1 MRLFQLWRYSGTV
14 YREVAYRSIQ
24 MSRGQTFSSGSSS
37 ESEVKRRHNSA
48 MGSAKISKIAFAV
61 LGIIGSA
68 FPFAEYAVA
77 PTPEALISGVSL
89 SLAISLAYIV
99 FYTLQILPSFSS
111 GEPYSILLTLP
122 LEDRD
127 FSLVA
132 LFSLVRTF
140 DYIAASTIVVQML
153 GILILTHSVVAS
165 ILMLIGGVVNTVFA
179 MALALWFSSVF
190 YKNAS
195 RGGRS
200 TSSTIGRSVFLVAWG
215 VGALSIG
222 FIFNFISYLLPYVT
236 GAILGMF
243 TSPGG
248 LLLLVI
254 HPFSM
259 GFSIANVVYP
269 SLFASIPV
277 PSSSVMLIPRF
288 IPPIVAVGASLA
300 YALLALFL
308 ARRTMNSI
316 SRITRGFGGK
326 LSRPIVR
333 DYVLTVRTPLRAYIV
348 KDLRL
353 ASVNPSL
360 AFLYAAPLFEV
371 ITLFVITSQF
381 PVMRAMSMIVSTI
394 VGCFFTAMICSTLL
408 NTEGAGLEYTMS
420 LPLIS
425 RTIVDAKAM
434 IALMTFIPVPLSLL
448 TIGLSKQL
456 SSEYILLI
464 PFVELLAVCAA
475 TMGEI
480 TFFLKPDSNSSAQR
494 QSHGF
499 SVMAGS
505 DIGRLIESLIIAFTI
520 LLIPLVG
527 YSAAFILTANHA
539 NAIDSMLA
547 IALAELLVVVGAV
560 RKGILS
566 KGVNSILPAT

>member
-1 MRLFQLWRYSGTV
+1 
-14 YREVAYRSIQ
+14 
-24 MSRGQTFSSGSSS
+24 MSRGQGHSNGSSN
-37 ESEVKRRHNSA
+37 ESEVKRRYDST
-48 MGSAKISKIAFAV
+48 MGSARISKIAFAV

-122 LEDRD
+122 LEDQD

-140 DYIAASTIVVQML
+140 DYIAASTIVVQVL
-153 GILILTHSVVAS
+153 SILIFTHSVIAS
-165 ILMLIGGVVNTVFA
+165 LLMLVAGVVNTIFA

-200 TSSTIGRSVFLVAWG
+200 TSSTIGRSLFLIAWG

-243 TSPGG
+243 TSPSG

-259 GFSIANVVYP
+259 GFSIANIVYP
-269 SLFASIPV
+269 SLFASVPIP
-277 PSSSVMLIPRF
+277 SRSVMLIPRF
-288 IPPIVAVGASLA
+288 IPPLVAVGASSP
-300 YALLALFL
+300 YVFHALFL
-308 ARRTMNSI
+308 AGRTMNSV
-316 SRITRGFGGK
+316 SKITRGMGGK

-333 DYVLTVRTPLRAYIV
+333 DYVLTVRSPLRAYIV

-360 AFLYAAPLFEV
+360 AFLYAAPVFVV

-420 LPLIS
+420 LPLGS

-434 IALMTFIPVPLSLL
+434 IALLTFIPVPLSLL

-475 TMGEI
+475 TVAEI
-480 TFFLKPDSNSSAQR
+480 AFFLKPDGDINAAR

-505 DIGRLIESLIIAFTI
+505 DIRRVIESLIIAFTI
-520 LLIPLVG
+520 LLIPIVG
-527 YSAAFILTANHA
+527 YSVDFILTKNHV

-547 IALAELLVVVGAV
+547 IALAEFLVVVGAV

-566 KGVNSILPAT
+566 KGANSILPTT